1 VREGQEELMSTLPLF
16 AIIGKGV
23 NLDEARLKILQFRV
37 LLGRPLPPSLML
49 RLIALDE
56 AAKAR

>member
-1 VREGQEELMSTLPLF
+1 MSTLPLF